1 VVGGQLL
8 KNSSAT
14 ATPITARRSPMIQRE
29 QLELNFNPPA
39 MSEENLKTVFDE
51 AMRALVRKEPRP
63 SVEARFYPY
72 AGLSS
77 TIRLRQGRVYVRVS
91 DILRQCPREVLY
103 ALACILV
110 AKLYRQKISTEH
122 ERTYRE
128 YTSRPSVTE
137 ASEAT
142 RRNRGYKITTSPV
155 GKAYDLETLFEDL
168 NSRYFAGGL
177 ERPVLSWSQRR
188 TGRVLGHHDHVH
200 GAIIIS
206 RTLDD
211 ARIPRFVVE
220 YVLYHEMLHV
230 KHPAR
235 AVSGRTIYHPH
246 KFREDEARFERFE
259 EAVEWLERIIRP
271 VRRRRQTRRRRS

>member
-1 VVGGQLL
+1 M
-8 KNSSAT
+8 T
-14 ATPITARRSPMIQRE
+14 ERE
-29 QLELNFNPPA
+29 QLKFDFNPPA
-39 MSEENLKTVFDE
+39 TSDENLKTVFDE

-63 SVEARFYPY
+63 PVEARFYPY

-77 TIRLRQGRVYVRVS
+77 TIRMRQGRVYVRVS

-122 ERTYRE
+122 ERAYRE
-128 YTSRPSVTE
+128 YTTRPSVME

-142 RRNRGYKITTSPV
+142 RRSRGYKITTSPA
-155 GKAYDLETLFEDL
+155 GKVYDLESLFAKL

-188 TGRVLGHHDHVH
+188 TRRVLGHHDHVH
-200 GAIIIS
+200 DAIIIS

-230 KHPAR
+230 KHRAR
-235 AVSGRTIYHPH
+235 TVSGRTIYHSRQ
-246 KFREDEARFERFE
+246 FREDEARFERFD
-259 EAVEWLERIIRP
+259 EAVEWLERIARP
-271 VRRRRQTRRRRS
+271 ARRRRRARPGRS